1 MERRKVALIKGDGT
15 GPELVDSMLNV
26 VRSVDVDL
34 ELIPCPAGL
43 EWWENNG
50 GTSFIPEET
59 WYNIEHSDA
68 CFKGPTTTLPKPGT
82 PRSVVVSIR
91 QKYDLYA
98 NIRPI
103 KSFRNNIGPLGEV
116 DFVCVRENTE
126 GMYSGLEHRLSND
139 VAITIRKITRQASE
153 RIARVSF
160 DMAQERGWK
169 KIVALHK
176 GNILKESDGLFLEA
190 IRSVAKDYTGIV
202 LEEYF
207 IDNFGQ
213 QLVKNPQRFNQN
225 IIFGTNL
232 FMDLMSEVASAL
244 VGSIGTIPSLNI
256 GEKYAL
262 FEPAH
267 GSAPK
272 YVGLNKV
279 NPTATILA
287 AAHMLEY
294 LGYKDQSQSIF
305 RATEQVIAEKKVTT
319 YDLGGSAG
327 TSQMAE
333 AIAEKARGL
342 TITS

>member
-1 MERRKVALIKGDGT
+1 MGKRKVALIKGDGT
-15 GPELVDSMLNV
+15 GPELVDSMLKV
-26 VRSVDVDL
+26 VDSVGVDL
-34 ELIPCPAGL
+34 EFIPCEAGL

-50 GTSFIPEET
+50 GPTFIPDST
-59 WYNIEHSDA
+59 WQKLENSDA

-91 QKYDLYA
+91 QKFDLYA
-98 NIRPI
+98 NVRPI
-103 KSFRNNIGPLGEV
+103 KSFQNNTGPLGEV

-126 GMYSGLEHRLSND
+126 GMYSGLEHRLSD
-139 VAITIRKITRQASE
+139 DLAITIRKITRKSSE
-153 RIARVSF
+153 RIARFSF
-160 DMAQERGWK
+160 EMAKNRGWDK
-169 KIVALHK
+169 VVGLHK

-190 IRSVAKDYTGIV
+190 IRSVAETYTGIS

-213 QLVKNPQRFNQN
+213 QLVKNPDRFNQN

-244 VGSIGTIPSLNI
+244 VGSIGTIPSSNI
-256 GEKYAL
+256 GERYAL

-294 LGYKDQSQSIF
+294 LGYSSQAQSIF
-305 RATEQVIAEKKVTT
+305 RANEQVIAEKKVVT

-327 TSQMAE
+327 TSEMAE
-333 AIAEKARGL
+333 AIA
-342 TITS
+342 

>member
-1 MERRKVALIKGDGT
+1 MERRRVALIRGDGT

-26 VRSVDVDL
+26 VNSVGVDL
-34 ELIPCPAGL
+34 DLIPCPAGL

-50 GTSFIPEET
+50 GPSFIPEET
-59 WYNIEHSDA
+59 WHNLENSDA

-98 NIRPI
+98 NVRPI

-153 RIARVSF
+153 RIAKFSF
-160 DMAQERGWK
+160 EMAQKRGWVK
-169 KIVALHK
+169 VIALHK

-190 IRSVAKDYTGIV
+190 IRSVAKDYDKIS

-225 IIFGTNL
+225 IVFGTNL
-232 FMDLMSEVASAL
+232 FMDLMSEVASGL
-244 VGSIGTIPSLNI
+244 VGSIGTIPSINL

-294 LGYKDQSQSIF
+294 LGYYDQSKSIF
-305 RATEQVIAEKKVTT
+305 RATEQVIAEKKVIT

-333 AIAEKARGL
+333 AIAERARGL